1 LPDFGYLRE
10 DLPIGDRND
19 PGRKIKEKMRRT
31 ILLFVTLFTAM
42 EIYAQSGS
50 VTATVIDA
58 STREGVPGAVVEFA
72 PADPAAQ
79 KRYFTT
85 GYKGRVEATVP
96 YGTYKVSVSFLGY
109 ETLEKE
115 LKLSAAKKSLG
126 TLELA
131 SSSTE
136 IEAVVKEVKSM
147 RTSQKGDTVSYNAG
161 AFKVTAD
168 ADVEGLLKKMPG
180 ITITDGEV
188 EAQGETVK
196 KVFVDGKEFFGEDV
210 TSAIKSLPAQAVDKV
225 EVYDKLS
232 DAAEFS
238 GMDDGEGYKAINI
251 VTKPNMRQGHFGKL
265 YAGYGYQPE
274 TEGTTSNHKY
284 NVGGNVNLFHGSSR
298 VSVIGLFNNVN
309 QQNFSFEDILGVSGG
324 SGGRGGVG
332 ALMVRPQ
339 SGVASVNSF
348 GVNYSDSWGKTGRQD
363 KVTLQASYFF
373 NRTTTKNYSTIDKW
387 YETPSPI
394 DTLHTDGYSNNTNG
408 NHRLNARLEWRISEN
423 QSLMSRTGLSF
434 QSYDPYST
442 TYGHQ
447 WGESGLRVVDNF
459 SDGGR
464 TGVNLN
470 QYLSYRTKL
479 GKDGRTLTLDG
490 SVRYRNNRGDTDSYS
505 NQARGIDPDL
515 IVVPT
520 DTLLLRYQRAHSP
533 SFSYNLRGDVTYTEP
548 VSQYAQLSLQYR
560 VAYNYQESDKKVYV
574 TPDDRFETAGV
585 EPDPSLSQSSNTGYL
600 THRIGPGFRIVKGKN
615 RFVANVSYQRAQL
628 TGEVLSATK
637 VMGAGDDAKTS
648 HGFNNLTYF
657 LMGQLN
663 INKENSIRLFIN
675 SSTDN
680 PGIGELQNVYD
691 ISNAQSIS
699 KGNPHLRPSYSNNV
713 RFHYVNS
720 NVEKGRTFMWMFSM
734 QNTSN
739 YITSSMAYDVE
750 VEVPTGE
757 VDGGGDPVTE
767 TYNPHT
773 YSTYTNMDG
782 YWNLR
787 THLSYGLPVSFL
799 KSNLNVMAGVNYTL
813 TPTLVAR
820 KATDGSVYL
829 DNGEIVGGERNDA
842 SRLSY
847 DFRAV
852 LGSNISENVDF
863 TLSWHGAYNIAKNSL
878 VVNDSDNKN
887 RYFNHVATA
896 AMKFVFLKS
905 FTFTGNVSYQQNIG
919 FTNDYDNSYVLCNVY
934 LGKKV
939 FRNRRGEVMFG
950 VNDLFDQNTAF
961 SRTTGSGYTQ
971 NSINSVIG
979 RYYTVQFV
987 YNLRNFGKRGSKD
1000 IKDYDGM
1007 GALGGNRRGVG
1018 RPPMGPPPGGRGPMF

>member
-1 LPDFGYLRE
+1 
-10 DLPIGDRND
+10 
-19 PGRKIKEKMRRT
+19 
-31 ILLFVTLFTAM
+31 M

-131 SSSTE
+131 PSSTE

-251 VTKPNMRQGHFGKL
+251 VTKPNMRQGQFGKL

-734 QNTSN
+734 HTSN

>member
-1 LPDFGYLRE
+1 MKR
-10 DLPIGDRND
+10 
-19 PGRKIKEKMRRT
+19 
-31 ILLFVTLFTAM
+31 LLLSTLFTLFAVAAF
-42 EIYAQSGS
+42 AQKGT
-50 VTATVIDA
+50 VTGTVVDA
-58 STREGVPGAVVEFA
+58 ETGETVAGAVLEFSPAGA
-72 PADPAAQ
+72 PDKKQYSTSGFKGAVSIPSLA
-79 KRYFTT
+79 Y
-85 GYKGRVEATVP
+85 GEYKLV
-96 YGTYKVSVSFLGY
+96 VSFLGY
-109 ETLEKE
+109 NSAETTFKV
-115 LKLSAAKKSLG
+115 SAAKQDIGKI
-126 TLELA
+126 ELRPGVQ
-131 SSSTE
+131 
-136 IEAVVKEVKSM
+136 IETVVKEAKAL

-161 AFKVTAD
+161 AFKVTDD

-180 ITITDGEV
+180 ITVSDGTV
-188 EAQGETVK
+188 EAQGESVK
-196 KVFVDGKEFFGEDV
+196 KIFVDGKEFFGEDV
-210 TSAIKSLPAQAVDKV
+210 TTAIKSLPAQAVDRI
-225 EVYDKLS
+225 EVYNKLS

-238 GMDDGEGYKAINI
+238 GMDDGEGYKALNI
-251 VTKPNMRQGHFGKL
+251 VTHANMRQGQFGKL
-265 YAGYGYQPE
+265 YAGYGYDADTK
-274 TEGTTSNHKY
+274 TEAKNKY
-284 NVGGNVNLFHGSSR
+284 VIGGNANIFSGDSR
-298 VSVIGLFNNVN
+298 VSVIGLFNNIN
-309 QQNFSFEDILGVSGG
+309 QQNFSFEDILGVSG
-324 SGGRGGVG
+324 SGGGRRGGVG
-332 ALMVRPQ
+332 QYMVRPQ
-339 SGVASVNSF
+339 SGVASVNAI
-348 GVNYSDSWGKTGRQD
+348 GVNYSDTWGKRDQVSFQG
-363 KVTLQASYFF
+363 SYFF
-373 NRTTTKNYSTIDKW
+373 NNTDTKNQSTVDKW
-387 YETPSPI
+387 YESPMPV
-394 DTLHTDGYSNNTNG
+394 DTLATRGYSNTEAY
-408 NHRLNARLEWRISEN
+408 NHRFNARLEWKISDN
-423 QSLMSRTGLSF
+423 QNLMVRPSFSYQSNDPLSTTQGWQFGQSGYSRTENF
-434 QSYDPYST
+434 ND
-442 TYGHQ
+442 
-447 WGESGLRVVDNF
+447 GLRHGYNL
-459 SDGGR
+459 R
-464 TGVNLN
+464 TSAV
-470 QYLSYRTKL
+470 YRAKL
-479 GKDGRTLTLDG
+479 GKDGRTITLDG
-490 SVRYRNNRGDTDSYS
+490 NVNYSDNTNNSNSFSNVLPISSVRPDGADGPWGWDTTGYT
-505 NQARGIDPDL
+505 R
-515 IVVPT
+515 
-520 DTLLLRYQRAHSP
+520 LRYLRNLAP
-533 SFSYNLRGDVTYTEP
+533 SNSYGLRGQFTYTEP
-548 VSQYAQLSLQYR
+548 VAKYAQVSVQYR
-560 VAYNYQESDKKVYV
+560 IRYDYQERDKRSFI
-574 TPDDRFETAGV
+574 TGPDYSVAGLL
-585 EPDPSLSQSSNTGYL
+585 PDGALSNSYKSGYL
-600 THRIGPGFRIVKGKN
+600 TQSAGPGFRYSKERN
-615 RFVANVSYQRAQL
+615 TFVANVYYQHATLDGQIVRDAADKIKHSYND
-628 TGEVLSATK
+628 V
-637 VMGAGDDAKTS
+637 
-648 HGFNNLTYF
+648 TYF
-657 LMGQLN
+657 MMGQLN
-663 INKENSIRLFIN
+663 INRENSLRLFV
-675 SSTDN
+675 SSYTDN
-680 PGIGELQNVYD
+680 PSITDLQNVAD
-691 ISNAQSIS
+691 VSDAQNIT
-699 KGNPHLRPSYSNNV
+699 KGNPNLNPSYSHRVN
-713 RFHYVNS
+713 FHYTNS

>member
-1 LPDFGYLRE
+1 MKNVLLTTLLALFAAAASAQTGAVTGRIVDADTGESVVGAVLTVTPARNPEKKQYLTSAYE
-10 DLPIGDRND
+10 
-19 PGRKIKEKMRRT
+19 
-31 ILLFVTLFTAM
+31 
-42 EIYAQSGS
+42 GS
-50 VTATVIDA
+50 VSIP
-58 STREGVPGAVVEFA
+58 SLS
-72 PADPAAQ
+72 
-79 KRYFTT
+79 
-85 GYKGRVEATVP
+85 
-96 YGTYKVSVSFLGY
+96 YGEYGLSVSFLGY
-109 ETLEKE
+109 NTLDTTFRVASPKVSLGV
-115 LKLSAAKKSLG
+115 LKLKPG
-126 TLELA
+126 VQ
-131 SSSTE
+131 
-136 IEAVVKEVKSM
+136 IETVVKEVKAM

-161 AFKVTAD
+161 AFKVTTD

-180 ITITDGEV
+180 ITVTDGTV
-188 EAQGETVK
+188 EAQGEEIK
-196 KVFVDGKEFFGEDV
+196 KIFVDGKEFFGEDV
-210 TSAIKSLPAQAVDKV
+210 TTAIKSLPAEAVERV
-225 EVYDKLS
+225 EVYNKLS

-238 GMDDGEGYKAINI
+238 GMDDGEGYKALNI
-251 VTKPNMRQGHFGKL
+251 VTKPGMRQGQFGKL
-265 YAGYGYQPE
+265 YAGYGYDADTK
-274 TEGTTSNHKY
+274 TESQHKY
-284 NVGGNVNLFHGSSR
+284 IAGGNVNIFSGDSR

-939 FRNRRGEVMFG
+939 FRNRQGEVMFG

>member
-1 LPDFGYLRE
+1 
-10 DLPIGDRND
+10 
-19 PGRKIKEKMRRT
+19 
-31 ILLFVTLFTAM
+31 M

-50 VTATVIDA
+50 VAATVIDA

-96 YGTYKVSVSFLGY
+96 YGIYKVSVSFLGY

-131 SSSTE
+131 PSSTE

-251 VTKPNMRQGHFGKL
+251 VTKPNMRQGQFGKL

-324 SGGRGGVG
+324 SGVRGGVG

-600 THRIGPGFRIVKGKN
+600 THRIGKGKN

-829 DNGEIVGGERNDA
+829 NNGEIVGGERNDA

>member
-1 LPDFGYLRE
+1 MLCAATE
-10 DLPIGDRND
+10 
-19 PGRKIKEKMRRT
+19 
-31 ILLFVTLFTAM
+31 VC
-42 EIYAQSGS
+42 AQSGS

-58 STREGVPGAVVEFA
+58 ATREGVPGAVVEFA
-72 PADPAAQ
+72 PADPKAE

-85 GYKGRVEATVP
+85 GYRGRLEATVP
-96 YGTYKVSVSFLGY
+96 YGSYKVSVSFLGY
-109 ETLEKE
+109 ETLARE
-115 LKLSAAKKSLG
+115 LKLAAARRSLG

-131 SSSTE
+131 PSSTE

-180 ITITDGEV
+180 ITVTDGAV
-188 EAQGETVK
+188 EAQGESVK

-251 VTKPNMRQGHFGKL
+251 VTKPNMRQGQFGKV

-274 TEGTTSNHKY
+274 TEGTTSHHKY

-324 SGGRGGVG
+324 SGGGRGGGVG

-348 GVNYSDSWGKTGRQD
+348 GINYSDSWGKTGRKE

-387 YETPSPI
+387 YEDPSPV

-408 NHRLNARLEWRISEN
+408 NHRLNARVEWRISEN

-434 QSYDPYST
+434 QSYDPYSR

-459 SDGGR
+459 SDGDRSGL
-464 TGVNLN
+464 NLN

-479 GKDGRTLTLDG
+479 GKVGRTLTLDG
-490 SVRYRNNRGDTDSYS
+490 SVRYRDNKRNTDSYS
-505 NQARGIDPDL
+505 NQARGIAPEL
-515 IVVPT
+515 IVVPE
-520 DTLLLRYQRAHSP
+520 DTLRLRYQHAHAP
-533 SFSYNLRGDVTYTEP
+533 SFGYNVRGDVTYTEP
-548 VSQYAQLSLQYR
+548 VSKYAQLSLQYR
-560 VAYNYQESDKKVYV
+560 VAYDYQESDKRVYV
-574 TPDDRFETAGV
+574 TPAGSFDTTGI

-600 THRIGPGFRIVKGKN
+600 TQRIGPGFRIVKGKN
-615 RFVANVSYQRAQL
+615 RFVANFSYQHAQL

-637 VMGAGDDAKTS
+637 IAGPGDDARTS
-648 HGFNNLTYF
+648 HGFDNFTYF

-663 INKENSIRLFIN
+663 INKENSIRLFIH
-675 SSTDN
+675 SMTEN
-680 PGIGELQNVYD
+680 PAIGELQNIYD
-691 ISNAQSIS
+691 VSDAQNIS
-699 KGNPHLRPSYSNNV
+699 KGNPHLRPSYSNNL

-750 VEVPTGE
+750 VEVPTGRT
-757 VDGGGDPVTE
+757 DGSGKPVTE

-799 KSNLNVMAGVNYTL
+799 RSNLNVTAGVNYT
-813 TPTLVAR
+813 TAPTLVAR
-820 KATDGSVYL
+820 KAADGSVRL
-829 DNGEIVGGERNDA
+829 DDGVIVGGQRNDA
-842 SRLSY
+842 SRMSY

-878 VVNDSDNKN
+878 AVGDADNRN

-919 FTNDYDNSYVLCNVY
+919 FTNDYDNSYVLCNLY

-939 FRNRRGEVMFG
+939 FRNRRGEVMVG
-950 VNDLFDQNTAF
+950 VNDLLNQNTAF
-961 SRTTGSGYTQ
+961 SRTTGSGYTR

-1000 IKDYDGM
+1000 IRDYDGM
-1007 GALGGNRRGVG
+1007 GETGRSRSGAG
-1018 RPPMGPPPGGRGPMF
+1018 RPPMGPPPGGGRGPMF

>member
-1 LPDFGYLRE
+1 
-10 DLPIGDRND
+10 
-19 PGRKIKEKMRRT
+19 
-31 ILLFVTLFTAM
+31 M

-131 SSSTE
+131 PSSTE

-251 VTKPNMRQGHFGKL
+251 VTKPNMRQGQFGKL

-600 THRIGPGFRIVKGKN
+600 THRIGPGFRIVT
-615 RFVANVSYQRAQL
+615 NVSYQRAQL

>member
-1 LPDFGYLRE
+1 
-10 DLPIGDRND
+10 
-19 PGRKIKEKMRRT
+19 
-31 ILLFVTLFTAM
+31 M

-131 SSSTE
+131 PSSTE

-251 VTKPNMRQGHFGKL
+251 VTKPNMRQGQFGKL

-324 SGGRGGVG
+324 SGGRGG
-332 ALMVRPQ
+332 VRPQ

>member
-1 LPDFGYLRE
+1 
-10 DLPIGDRND
+10 
-19 PGRKIKEKMRRT
+19 
-31 ILLFVTLFTAM
+31 M

-131 SSSTE
+131 PSSTE

-251 VTKPNMRQGHFGKL
+251 VTKPNMRQGQFGKL

-284 NVGGNVNLFHGSSR
+284 NGSSR

-373 NRTTTKNYSTIDKW
+373 NHTTTKNYSTIDKW